1 MPMRIPQ
8 PIQIWFNSLHH
19 YRKRIQS
26 QNDSILLTDNTD
38 EKFIDYNP
46 LLIGGIEN
54 LLLEMIPKNSKP
66 IIKNGANEVA
76 QWICENLIMLY
87 DVNEDDCSNKPDTI
101 NQSNIHR
108 KNLLND
114 LQFITIELLPTIIYV
129 YFCLFIFF
137 GSKKSHQNK
146 PITTNKLDIKF
157 MKFKNVDKIP
167 PSLLLLKQNED
178 YSQLMNNQSNK
189 LINVNKHTI
198 KTKSQMITQSSNE
211 LFMKSEN
218 NIKLTKNN
226 NNNNKLMKQ
235 NTKKQLS
242 MNYFNESMNLINI
255 FEIFLLT
262 IYQIYQ
268 KNLLNIINEEN
279 FNPVILYNSTIY
291 CNELLNSNEIN
302 KIDYLNHIKL
312 LNQYTITKK
321 QPNQFI
327 NELYLNKKFNEYT
340 FNSHN
345 RMHILTALMKQYSAY
360 SPSCVSKQSRV
371 SLCKLACLFNPF
383 NNQYSEDMPL
393 QFEESDSVDDDGH
406 TCDMNSMKLEVI
418 KENEKQDNSVREEV
432 TSQPTS
438 PKTLGKTEEHTSKGM
453 QNSYTKSETNKQV
466 NFGRVTGLSS
476 SFVTEI
482 LFSLYP
488 VLFTEHSD
496 LACEGVKSLKARAT
510 YEIWSNVLLLINS
523 IEKDYTRS
531 KSPDLKSLK
540 FDNRMISQEMLNNNN
555 FNECSVEENKLNS
568 EQLSL
573 ASAYCGL
580 WSGLLGKRSD
590 MQQDQIPPELC
601 DIQDLSGKRLHYVR
615 LAQAKFKRPVVTNS
629 NFKTV
634 KLPDDITPLSPVDTT
649 ISKQNENKN
658 YLSTH
663 NSVYLKNNWK
673 SSMDDLSRIEEP
685 NAPSISFTREWFK
698 KTLWKDRQ
706 SEKS

>member
-1 MPMRIPQ
+1 MDQ
-8 PIQIWFNSLHH
+8 AVVSKE
-19 YRKRIQS
+19 YRDRARIQTW
-26 QNDSILLTDNTD
+26 LLSVPGFARGHN
-38 EKFIDYNP
+38 
-46 LLIGGIEN
+46 
-54 LLLEMIPKNSKP
+54 
-66 IIKNGANEVA
+66 
-76 QWICENLIMLY
+76 
-87 DVNEDDCSNKPDTI
+87 
-101 NQSNIHR
+101 R
-108 KNLLND
+108 
-114 LQFITIELLPTIIYV
+114 
-129 YFCLFIFF
+129 IFF

-167 PSLLLLKQNED
+167 SLLLLKQNED

-189 LINVNKHTI
+189 LINLNKHTI

-211 LFMKSEN
+211 LLMKSEN
-218 NIKLTKNN
+218 NIKLTN
-226 NNNNKLMKQ
+226 NNNNKLIKQ

-312 LNQYTITKK
+312 CNQYTITKK
-321 QPNQFI
+321 QSNQFI
-327 NELYLNKKFNEYT
+327 NELYLNKKFHEYT

-393 QFEESDSVDDDGH
+393 QSEESDSVDDDGH

-418 KENEKQDNSVREEV
+418 KENEKQDNSVREEA
-432 TSQPTS
+432 TSHRLHQ
-438 PKTLGKTEEHTSKGM
+438 KHLAKTEEHTSKGM

-466 NFGRVTGLSS
+466 KFGRVTGLSS

-531 KSPDLKSLK
+531 KSPDLKSLR
-540 FDNRMISQEMLNNNN
+540 FDNRMISQDMLNNNN
-555 FNECSVEENKLNS
+555 FNECSFEENKLNS

-658 YLSTH
+658 YLST
-663 NSVYLKNNWK
+663 NNNVYLKNNWK

>member
-19 YRKRIQS
+19 YRKKIQS

-54 LLLEMIPKNSKP
+54 LLLEMIPKNSKQ

-87 DVNEDDCSNKPDTI
+87 DVNEDD
-101 NQSNIHR
+101 
-108 KNLLND
+108 
-114 LQFITIELLPTIIYV
+114 F
-129 YFCLFIFF
+129 FF

-157 MKFKNVDKIP
+157 MKFKNVGKIP

-198 KTKSQMITQSSNE
+198 KTKSQMIIQSSNE
-211 LFMKSEN
+211 LLMKSEN
-218 NIKLTKNN
+218 NIKLTNN
-226 NNNNKLMKQ
+226 SNNKLIKQ

-242 MNYFNESMNLINI
+242 MNYFNESMNLISI

-268 KNLLNIINEEN
+268 KNVLNIINEEN

-312 LNQYTITKK
+312 CNQYTITKK
-321 QPNQFI
+321 QSNQFI
-327 NELYLNKKFNEYT
+327 NELYFNKKFPEYT

-371 SLCKLACLFNPF
+371 SLCRLACLFNPF

-418 KENEKQDNSVREEV
+418 KENEKQDNSVREEA

-438 PKTLGKTEEHTSKGM
+438 PKTLGKTEEHTSKVM

-466 NFGRVTGLSS
+466 KFGRVTGLSS
-476 SFVTEI
+476 NFVTEI

-555 FNECSVEENKLNS
+555 FNECSAEENKLNS

-590 MQQDQIPPELC
+590 MQQDQIPPELS

>member
-1 MPMRIPQ
+1 
-8 PIQIWFNSLHH
+8 
-19 YRKRIQS
+19 
-26 QNDSILLTDNTD
+26 
-38 EKFIDYNP
+38 
-46 LLIGGIEN
+46 
-54 LLLEMIPKNSKP
+54 
-66 IIKNGANEVA
+66 
-76 QWICENLIMLY
+76 
-87 DVNEDDCSNKPDTI
+87 
-101 NQSNIHR
+101 
-108 KNLLND
+108 
-114 LQFITIELLPTIIYV
+114 
-129 YFCLFIFF
+129 
-137 GSKKSHQNK
+137 
-146 PITTNKLDIKF
+146 
-157 MKFKNVDKIP
+157 MKFKNVDKI

-189 LINVNKHTI
+189 LINLNKHTI

-211 LFMKSEN
+211 LLMKSEN
-218 NIKLTKNN
+218 NIKLTN
-226 NNNNKLMKQ
+226 NNNNKLIKQ

-312 LNQYTITKK
+312 CNQYTITKK
-321 QPNQFI
+321 QSNQFI
-327 NELYLNKKFNEYT
+327 NELYLNKKFHEYT

-393 QFEESDSVDDDGH
+393 QSEESDSVDDDGH

-418 KENEKQDNSVREEV
+418 KENEKQDNSVREEA
-432 TSQPTS
+432 TSHRLHQ
-438 PKTLGKTEEHTSKGM
+438 KHLAKTEEHTSKGM

-466 NFGRVTGLSS
+466 KFGRVTGLSS

-531 KSPDLKSLK
+531 KSPDLKSLR
-540 FDNRMISQEMLNNNN
+540 FDNRMISQDMLNNNN
-555 FNECSVEENKLNS
+555 FNECSFEENKLNS

-658 YLSTH
+658 YLST
-663 NSVYLKNNWK
+663 NNNVYLKNNWK

>member
-19 YRKRIQS
+19 YRKKIQS

-157 MKFKNVDKIP
+157 MKFKNIDKIP

-178 YSQLMNNQSNK
+178 YSQLMNNQSNN

-198 KTKSQMITQSSNE
+198 KTKSQMIIQSSNE
-211 LFMKSEN
+211 LLMKSEN
-218 NIKLTKNN
+218 DIKLTKNN
-226 NNNNKLMKQ
+226 NNNKLIKQ

-242 MNYFNESMNLINI
+242 MNYFNESMNLISI
-255 FEIFLLT
+255 FEVFLLT

-302 KIDYLNHIKL
+302 KIDYLNHVKL

-321 QPNQFI
+321 QSNQFI
-327 NELYLNKKFNEYT
+327 NELYFNKKFPEYT

-393 QFEESDSVDDDGH
+393 QFEESDSLDDDGH

-418 KENEKQDNSVREEV
+418 KENEKQDNSVREEA

-466 NFGRVTGLSS
+466 KFGRVTGLSS

-634 KLPDDITPLSPVDTT
+634 KLPDDITPLSPVDTI

-663 NSVYLKNNWK
+663 NNVYLKNNWK

>member
-19 YRKRIQS
+19 YRKKIQS
-26 QNDSILLTDNTD
+26 QNDSILLTDKSD

-198 KTKSQMITQSSNE
+198 KTKSQMIIQSSNE
-211 LFMKSEN
+211 LLMKSEN
-218 NIKLTKNN
+218 NIKLTN
-226 NNNNKLMKQ
+226 NNNNKLIKQ

-312 LNQYTITKK
+312 CNQYTITKK
-321 QPNQFI
+321 QSNQFI
-327 NELYLNKKFNEYT
+327 NELYFNKKFPEYT

-383 NNQYSEDMPL
+383 NNQYSEYMPL

-418 KENEKQDNSVREEV
+418 KENEKQDNSVREEA

-438 PKTLGKTEEHTSKGM
+438 PKTPGKTEEHTSKGM

-466 NFGRVTGLSS
+466 KFGRVTGLSS

-649 ISKQNENKN
+649 VSKQNENKN

-663 NSVYLKNNWK
+663 NNVYLKNNWK